1 MQEATAS
8 LNIFINNGPK
18 SIGSYTRRNSDDR
31 DLTNDEVQQAIATA
45 AYAQKFYLEM
55 MTDGSSHEAAAAAV
69 TASIPGTGIVEQ
81 IDEGTKPVDTRPA
94 PPSPQAPPQAPPQ
107 QNVEVVRGKYAYW
120 VYNHPQAPLTPAGQ
134 KAVMK
139 HARSMPPKSNLYQR
153 WVDPAVAQ
161 SDGKEKNPAWPGD
174 FCGNDVD
181 KSMLAQINDI

>member
-55 MTDGSSHEAAAAAV
+55 MTDGNSHEVAAAAV
-69 TASIPGTGIVEQ
+69 TASIPGTSIVQQ
-81 IDEGTKPVDTRPA
+81 IDEVTKAVDTRPA
-94 PPSPQAPPQAPPQ
+94 PPSPQAQPQ
-107 QNVEVVRGKYAYW
+107 QETQVVKGKYKYW
-120 VYNHPQAPLTPAGQ
+120 VYNHPQAPLTPTGQ
-134 KAVMK
+134 KSVMV

-153 WVDPAVAQ
+153 WVDPTYAE
-161 SDGKEKNPAWPGD
+161 SDGKQKGSWDGAYCGD
-174 FCGNDVD
+174 DVD
-181 KSMLAQINDI
+181 KSMLAHINDI

>member
-69 TASIPGTGIVEQ
+69 TASIPGTSIVQQ
-81 IDEGTKPVDTRPA
+81 IDEVTKAVDTRPA
-94 PPSPQAPPQAPPQ
+94 PPSPQAQPQ
-107 QNVEVVRGKYAYW
+107 QEAQVVRGKYRYW
-120 VYNHPQAPLTPAGQ
+120 VYNHPQAPLTPTGQ
-134 KAVMK
+134 KAVMVYY
-139 HARSMPPKSNLYQR
+139 RSKPPKSTLHHR
-153 WVDPAVAQ
+153 WADPSEAA
-161 SDGKEKNPAWPGD
+161 SDGRQKGPWEGEWVKD
-174 FCGNDVD
+174 DVD
-181 KSMLAQINDI
+181 KSMLEGITDI

>member
-69 TASIPGTGIVEQ
+69 TASIPGTSIVQQ
-81 IDEGTKPVDTRPA
+81 IDEVTKPVDTRPA
-94 PPSPQAPPQAPPQ
+94 PPSPQAQPQ
-107 QNVEVVRGKYAYW
+107 QEVQVVRGKYKYW
-120 VYNHPQAPLTPAGQ
+120 VYNHPQAPLAPTGQ
-134 KAVMK
+134 KAVMVYY
-139 HARSMPPKSNLYQR
+139 RSKPPKSTLHHR
-153 WVDPAVAQ
+153 WADPSEAA
-161 SDGKEKNPAWPGD
+161 SDGRQKGPWEGEWVKD
-174 FCGNDVD
+174 DVD
-181 KSMLAQINDI
+181 KSMLAHINDI